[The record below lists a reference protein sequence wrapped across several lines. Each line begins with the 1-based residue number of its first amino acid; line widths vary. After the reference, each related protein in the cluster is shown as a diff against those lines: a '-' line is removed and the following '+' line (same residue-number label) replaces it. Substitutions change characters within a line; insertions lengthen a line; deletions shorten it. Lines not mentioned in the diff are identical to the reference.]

1 MADLAEEI
9 SGRAAKALKFLFEMS
24 EKYIKPENPLREAAL
39 HYPKG
44 GGKGFRPAMLM
55 LTCGAVGGNEEDA
68 IPAAAAIEALHV
80 SSLIH
85 DDFMDNDETRRGIP
99 SVWKKW
105 DPTIAILA
113 GDVLV
118 GLAFRL
124 VSKLKDLEDHIVK
137 EILSGLALKYTELC
151 HGQMLD
157 IGFTERPIDEI
168 TIEDVQEMQY
178 LKTGVL
184 FEFCCVSG
192 AQIGLKSLDH
202 EWIDSIGRYAKK
214 AGTAFQIQ
222 DDILGIVEDSSK
234 TGKPQFSDLRE
245 GKRTIIAVHAFKN
258 SNEQQKEILKQY
270 FGNSKA
276 SQEELRIVY
285 EIFEQTGSIQ
295 FAKEMA
301 LELAKSALQELEVLP
316 ESKYKKILQDFA
328 MLMISREF

>member
-1 MADLAEEI
+1 M
-9 SGRAAKALKFLFEMS
+9 RASKALQFLFEMS
-24 EKYIKPENPLREAAL
+24 EKYIKPENPLRKAAL

-55 LTCGAVGGNEEDA
+55 LTCGAVGGNEDEA

-85 DDFMDNDETRRGIP
+85 DDFMDNDETRRGIT
-99 SVWKKW
+99 SVWKQW
-105 DPTIAILA
+105 NPTIAILA

-124 VSKLKDLEDHIVK
+124 VSKLKGLDDHIVR

-157 IGFTERPIDEI
+157 IGFTERPIETI
-168 TIEDVQEMQY
+168 TVEDVQEMQY

-192 AQIGLKSLDH
+192 AQIGMRKLEH
-202 EWIDSIGRYAKK
+202 PWIDAIRNFAKK

-245 GKRTIIAVHAFKN
+245 GKRTIIAVHAFN
-258 SNEQQKEILKQY
+258 NASEEQKATLRKY
-270 FGNSKA
+270 FGNHSA
-276 SQEELRIVY
+276 TQDELTK
-285 EIFEQTGSIQ
+285 IFEVFKEVGSIDY
-295 FAKEMA
+295 AKSLA
-301 LELAKSALQELEVLP
+301 LDLAKSALNDLNELPDSEN
-316 ESKYKKILQDFA
+316 KKILEEFA
-328 MLMISREF
+328 LLMISREF